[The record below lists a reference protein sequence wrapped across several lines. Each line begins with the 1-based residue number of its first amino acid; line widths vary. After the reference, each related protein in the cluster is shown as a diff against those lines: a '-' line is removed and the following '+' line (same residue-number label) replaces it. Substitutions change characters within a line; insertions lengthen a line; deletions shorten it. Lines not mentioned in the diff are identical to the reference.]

1 MNLSWLL
8 NTTFFRFLILLKLE
22 EYFLQALICV
32 LDFLIVLLTAIR
44 LFHIRINTLR
54 YLLWIRIKGISIQHK
69 KYKKETQKK

>member
-22 EYFLQALICV
+22 GYFLQALICV
-32 LDFLIVLLTAIR
+32 LDFLIVFLTAMR
-44 LFHIRINTLR
+44 LFHVRINTLR
-54 YLLWIRIKGISIQHK
+54 YLLWIRIKGISIQYK

>member
-22 EYFLQALICV
+22 EYFVQALICV
-32 LDFLIVLLTAIR
+32 LDFLIVFLTAMR
-44 LFHIRINTLR
+44 LFHVRINTLR

-69 KYKKETQKK
+69 NIKKTQKK

>member
-54 YLLWIRIKGISIQHK
+54 YLL
-69 KYKKETQKK
+69 